1 MATVGWFLLSH
12 FCFFA
17 TSHQTTLS
25 QIDWRA
31 GFVGRT
37 SNYDN
42 SNFIS
47 GMLVIINTFGGQILF
62 MVLYGLL
69 SSFMFSLFALFPD
82 LLKAKSLKDKTN
94 VRKTTLNTAPNTQ
107 HIYLPFDI
115 TRGELVIYEYESV
128 FLGSVFKLA
137 VQLMILHGLRVSFKN
152 ISIMCYIILSFSGIM
167 FYDFVYDTLS
177 ALDGLEDFCT
187 KIYL

>member
-1 MATVGWFLLSH
+1 MVNNIYYQIIVFLESSVQPKLIATVGWFLLSH

-42 SNFIS
+42 SNIIS

-62 MVLYGLL
+62 MISYGLL

-82 LLKAKSLKDKTN
+82 LLKARPTKDKSN
-94 VRKTTLNTAPNTQ
+94 VRKTTLNKIPDTSQ
-107 HIYLPFDI
+107 DMYLPFDI

-128 FLGSVFKLA
+128 YLGSVFKQA
-137 VQLMILHGLRVSFKN
+137 VQFMILHGLRVNFEIHFNKT
-152 ISIMCYIILSFSGIM
+152 I
-167 FYDFVYDTLS
+167 
-177 ALDGLEDFCT
+177 
-187 KIYL
+187 